1 MKKNLMIEVIRK
13 NTINGLCLGL
23 GTALGMVINKN
34 WDKINDKAKSIA
46 KHEGREKADTLEDL
60 FKDA

>member
-13 NTINGLCLGL
+13 NTVNGLCLGL
-23 GTALGMVINKN
+23 GTILGMVINEN
-34 WDKINDKAKSIA
+34 WYKIDDKVKSFA
-46 KHEGREKADTLEDL
+46 KHEGKEKADTLEDL